1 MLPASLYPRITIK
14 RDINALTSQ
23 FGFVVFRHCI
33 FIYIYRLWP
42 WTVTSPGLALF
53 RLLFYLFSSPFFL
66 FLFHWQ
72 PAVLNI
78 VEQVKLRVKV
88 DKMFTCHRRHNV
100 NLDYKIVKLQV
111 NFLSW
116 LCINNS
122 GQIIN
127 ITSRII

>member
-1 MLPASLYPRITIK
+1 MLPASLYPRLTIK

-33 FIYIYRLWP
+33 FIYI
-42 WTVTSPGLALF
+42 SIMALNSDISRASIVSVIILSF
-53 RLLFYLFSSPFFL
+53 FFSIFS

-127 ITSRII
+127 NTSKII

>member
-1 MLPASLYPRITIK
+1 MLPAGLYPRLTIK

-33 FIYIYRLWP
+33 FIYI
-42 WTVTSPGLALF
+42 SIMALNSDISRASIVSVIILSF
-53 RLLFYLFSSPFFL
+53 FFSIFS

-127 ITSRII
+127 NTSKII

>member
-1 MLPASLYPRITIK
+1 MALNSDISRASIVSVIIL
-14 RDINALTSQ
+14 S
-23 FGFVVFRHCI
+23 FFFSI
-33 FIYIYRLWP
+33 F
-42 WTVTSPGLALF
+42 S
-53 RLLFYLFSSPFFL
+53 

-111 NFLSW
+111 NFLS
-116 LCINNS
+116 
-122 GQIIN
+122 
-127 ITSRII
+127 